1 MLERK
6 LIFFLLKS
14 YKNSFMFLYIIT
26 QAFYSSFLSFDDA
39 AFISFLIS
47 SDVNLYTFGQK

>member
-26 QAFYSSFLSFDDA
+26 QAFYSSFFSFDDA